1 MCERRYLE
9 SFQITPLAHLFEKKT
24 LILLIHR
31 SLHNLIVSV
40 SLFVNACNVLILIL
54 LVCCDNHF
62 VIFL

>member
-1 MCERRYLE
+1 MR
-9 SFQITPLAHLFEKKT
+9 AALFGIVPNNAARTFILKKP

-40 SLFVNACNVLILIL
+40 SLFVNACNMLILIL
-54 LVCCDNHF
+54 LVRCDTHF

>member
-9 SFQITPLAHLFEKKT
+9 RFQITPLAHSFEKKP

-40 SLFVNACNVLILIL
+40 SLFVNACNVLILKL

-62 VIFL
+62 VIIL